1 MRLHKDFIQKTISD
15 ISFLYENFPQAIS
28 FSIDS
33 RSLQSGELFVAIK
46 GNLVDGHDF
55 IEEALQKNA
64 AGILMAHDQKDRLKK
79 IDQALV
85 KNKCIMLVADP
96 RQAVIDMAR
105 TWRKQFAYPVI
116 GVTGSVGKT
125 TTKEMIGVLLQEHG
139 MRALISQGNQNTLLG
154 ASLNI
159 LRMTS
164 DHDIAV
170 FELGIGRRGQMAQLA
185 ELVQPTAGVITFIGH
200 SHMEGLGSINDI
212 AIEKRDLFK
221 FFKEDSIGIING
233 DQPLL
238 AQVAYKHPVIKFG
251 TKTTNQVQA
260 RKVNNDSAGVS
271 FILKLYG
278 NKYAIRLEKNHSGAV
293 FNALATAAVGYY
305 LQIPAETI
313 IKAIEKPLVVQGRF
327 VQHPLKFGVGKLI
340 DDSYNANPE
349 SMKAALLAFEQIK
362 TKAQKIA
369 VIGDMLELGANSPFW
384 HRQIGR
390 FLRKTPSVRTIILV
404 GSLVEWTKKTLPLG
418 TRVEHVPTWK
428 EAQEKLQEELKK
440 ESMVLVKGSLGM
452 QLKNLVDAL
461 T

>member
-390 FLRKTPSVRTIILV
+390 FLRKTPSVSTIILV